1 MKRPLF
7 LAGSNPLPRLVVFAL
22 LSVALIYADL
32 QGHQLDRLRGALN
45 TLIYPLQI
53 AVDFPAHAASWVNE
67 ALVNRSRLIEQNSR
81 LRAENLQ
88 LSSRLRSL
96 ESLRYENEELQ
107 RLLKS
112 ARTHEYDFIL
122 ARLLAVSMNRVQQR
136 IIVDKGSRDGVEAG
150 VALLDG
156 LGLMGEITR
165 VYPYH
170 SEATLISDASA
181 SVPVRVAR
189 NGLRGIATGIGVSDS
204 LKLLYFPVTADI
216 REGDTLVTSGLGG
229 RYPPDLPVATI
240 SQVSTSSNSPFA
252 NVIATPLAALNQSR
266 RVLVLRPGNTVEK
279 SSSSGEAE

>member
-7 LAGSNPLPRLVVFAL
+7 LAGSNPLLRLIVFSL

-96 ESLRYENEELQ
+96 ESLKYENEELQ

-112 ARTHEYDFIL
+112 ARAHEYDFIL

-216 REGDTLVTSGLGG
+216 HEGDTLVTSGLGG
-229 RYPPDLPVATI
+229 RYPPDLPVAVV

-252 NVIATPLAALNQSR
+252 DVIATPLAALNQSR
-266 RVLVLRPGNTVEK
+266 RVLILRPGNTVEK
-279 SSSSGEAE
+279 SDSGEAE

>member
-7 LAGSNPLPRLVVFAL
+7 LAGSNPLLRLIVFAL

-96 ESLRYENEELQ
+96 ESLKYENEELQ

-112 ARTHEYDFIL
+112 ARAHEYDFIL

-170 SEATLISDASA
+170 SEATLISDASV
-181 SVPVRVAR
+181 SIPVRVAR

-216 REGDTLVTSGLGG
+216 HEGDTLVTSGLGG
-229 RYPPDLPVATI
+229 RYPPDLPVAVV

-252 NVIATPLAALNQSR
+252 DVIATPLAALNQSR
-266 RVLVLRPGNTVEK
+266 RVLILRPGNTVEK
-279 SSSSGEAE
+279 SDSGEAE